1 MLCTSII
8 SKLAKASLF
17 PRTTASLNQKACLFC
32 GRPNYQIIEHE
43 TSQPQNEGTVL
54 LPDDRPLPI
63 ITSRTLSYRE
73 PYLPPKQAW
82 LESLSTHE
90 DQKLGLLDL
99 HPQIF
104 GVYPR
109 IDVIHQNI
117 VWQSKYR
124 KINFDFTRSR
134 AEMPGGGRKPWPQKG
149 TGRARHGSIRSPIWK
164 NGGRAKGPRGPMAY
178 FYMLP
183 FQQRIL
189 GLRSALS
196 IKFAQDDLHIIEKL
210 EIPTDK
216 PEFLTELADT
226 RYWGDSVLF
235 VDDVDV
241 LTRNMGR
248 ALRDIPH
255 FNAMPV
261 YGLNVYSMLKHQT
274 LVLTL
279 AAVERIEER
288 LLYHMHSPHRDSKQ
302 QPERSPTQDEF
313 FNLDTKIVV
322 EHANT

>member
-1 MLCTSII
+1 MLIRSIL
-8 SKLAKASLF
+8 SQTTKGSLF
-17 PRTTASLNQKACLFC
+17 SRATCLVSQKGCLFC
-32 GRPNYQIIEHE
+32 GRPSNQVIDHE
-43 TSQPQNEGTVL
+43 APQPQNEGSFIV
-54 LPDDRPLPI
+54 PDERPLPV
-63 ITSRTLSYRE
+63 ITSRKLNYPE

-82 LESLSTHE
+82 LESLQTHE
-90 DQKLGLLDL
+90 DQKLGLIDL
-99 HPQIF
+99 HPLIF

-117 VWQSKYR
+117 VWQRTYR
-124 KINFDFTRSR
+124 NINYECTRSR

-189 GLRSALS
+189 ALRSTLS
-196 IKFAQDDLHIIEKL
+196 IKYAQDDLHVIEEL
-210 EIPTDK
+210 ETPTDD
-216 PEFLTELADT
+216 PEFLQELADV

-235 VDDVDV
+235 VDDTDV
-241 LTRNMGR
+241 LTRNVAR
-248 ALRDIPH
+248 ALKEIPH
-255 FNAMPV
+255 FSAMPV

-288 LLYHMHSPHRDSKQ
+288 LLHHMHTTRRDSKQ
-302 QPERSPTQDEF
+302 KVLRSPSSSQYF
-313 FNLDTKIVV
+313 STKTKTVIDYD
-322 EHANT
+322 